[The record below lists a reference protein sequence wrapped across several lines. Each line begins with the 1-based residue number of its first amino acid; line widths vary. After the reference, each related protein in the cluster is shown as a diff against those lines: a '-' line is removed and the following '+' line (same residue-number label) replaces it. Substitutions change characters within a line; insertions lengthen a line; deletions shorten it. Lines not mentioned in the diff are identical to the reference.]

1 MKNTL
6 PLPSKKRNAINTT
19 ILVTAIFLVLTLILL
34 YVLHTQLKKDFNGK
48 TQTVQGVVTQVNL
61 GDSLLITLD
70 DEKSYNCNLI
80 KQTANISDWNVLQGK
95 TVTIVVPQESLN
107 GNTPFV
113 LGLSVPDVAEVNFED
128 TLAQKTQENATGR
141 TVCAIVAGVL
151 ACVVC
156 VLIALRIRTPQF
168 VEGSF
173 LQLLA
178 QSHATM
184 QPSKKRTDLWIIV
197 ICAAV
202 LSFIVPFAVA
212 SVMEKQQSETVVGI
226 TTVSLFAGM
235 LAATSVLAW
244 YVNKIIHAQNVAFYK
259 ENYPFDLADLSFLTI
274 KKEKKQELQQQI
286 EKELQENPH
295 CYCDELGMNIKFTE
309 QGAELYDFQDDLDSA
324 SEVFGTDFATPVA
337 KFTYEQ
343 LNFEAMPFCI
353 SAQCPLVIIVKS
365 RLPEAGN
372 YPEILTNDL
381 HFCLSKNLLET
392 LETFNVP
399 IENLYQILDNKEAFM
414 KEYSFRK
421 KRKG

>member
-6 PLPSKKRNAINTT
+6 PFPSQKRNTINTA
-19 ILVTAIFLVLTLILL
+19 ILVTAIFLLLTLIFLCL
-34 YVLHTQLKKDFNGK
+34 FHIKLKKDFNGK
-48 TQTVQGVVTQVNL
+48 TQTVQGVVTQVKI
-61 GDSLLITLD
+61 GKSLFIRLD
-70 DEKSYNCNLI
+70 DENSYNCNLVR
-80 KQTANISDWNVLQGK
+80 QTADISDWNVLQGK
-95 TVTIVVPQESLN
+95 TVTIVVSQESSNNSPL
-107 GNTPFV
+107 V
-113 LGLSVPDVAEVNFED
+113 LGISVPDVTEVNFED
-128 TLAQKTQENATGR
+128 TLAQKTQENTTGR

-173 LQLLA
+173 LQLLV

-184 QPSKKRTDLWIIV
+184 QPSKRRTDLWIIV

-365 RLPEAGN
+365 RLPEEGN

-399 IENLYQILDNKEAFM
+399 VENLHKILDNKEAYM

>member
-6 PLPSKKRNAINTT
+6 PLPSKKRNAINTA
-19 ILVTAIFLVLTLILL
+19 ILVTAIFLLLTLILL
-34 YVLHTQLKKDFNGK
+34 CLFHIKLKKDFNGK

-95 TVTIVVPQESLN
+95 TITIVVPQESLN

-184 QPSKKRTDLWIIV
+184 QPSKKRTELWIIV
-197 ICAAV
+197 ICAFA

-235 LAATSVLAW
+235 LAATSVLTW

-274 KKEKKQELQQQI
+274 KKEKKQELQQ
-286 EKELQENPH
+286 
-295 CYCDELGMNIKFTE
+295 
-309 QGAELYDFQDDLDSA
+309 
-324 SEVFGTDFATPVA
+324 
-337 KFTYEQ
+337 
-343 LNFEAMPFCI
+343 
-353 SAQCPLVIIVKS
+353 
-365 RLPEAGN
+365 
-372 YPEILTNDL
+372 
-381 HFCLSKNLLET
+381 
-392 LETFNVP
+392 
-399 IENLYQILDNKEAFM
+399 
-414 KEYSFRK
+414 
-421 KRKG
+421 